1 MGPLNLTL
9 QNCALSRTKLADNGI
24 EAHMRR
30 CNGMPFVYSKA
41 EEFDISSSLGIE
53 GNEHEEIEATIPL
66 GTLLTAIPL
75 TRSTNVSRGH
85 DIDDFDDLLSSVEPV
100 EQREA
105 TIVNLED
112 VVETSAPSTTPLIAI
127 AFIEHYRDSIKLVM
141 TPIKKQ
147 ITRATWCD

>member
-1 MGPLNLTL
+1 M
-9 QNCALSRTKLADNGI
+9 S
-24 EAHMRR
+24 
-30 CNGMPFVYSKA
+30 FVHSKA

-53 GNEHEEIEATIPL
+53 GNEHEDIEATIPS